1 MYQQIHGCTF
11 NFKNATKI
19 DKKVQPNAKS
29 LTRYWIHGCI
39 FSKQKV
45 QPKVQPLS
53 NRTQKSATNTVL
65 PKKVQPKS
73 ATKR

>member
-1 MYQQIHGCTF
+1 MVALLISKMQPELL
-11 NFKNATKI
+11 
-19 DKKVQPNAKS
+19 KKCNQTINPLLGTGFMVAF
-29 LTRYWIHGCI
+29 